1 MTTCTK
7 EFDSKPWSLPPDRVA
22 ESFDT
27 GEMGLS
33 SIEANARLKDF
44 GENIIADSTRE
55 SAWEIWWRQFKSL
68 IVALL
73 LGAAIVSALVGDWVE
88 AVAVIVVVIVNAA
101 IGFFTELRAVTSMDA
116 LRRLATHSTRVV
128 RDGRTQKIDSRLL
141 VPGDI
146 VVIEA
151 GDIVPADIRITEANS
166 LQVDESSLT
175 GESIPIRKS
184 SAPVSLETIL
194 AERESMLYGGATVS
208 NGNGKGIV
216 TATGLGSELGKISE
230 MLDHVKTTST
240 PLERQLG
247 QLGYRLIWVT
257 LALTVLVGTVGILS
271 GRDPSLMIQ
280 TAIALAVAAIPEGL
294 PVVATIAL
302 ARGLWR
308 MAKRNALINRLSAV
322 ETLGATTVICT
333 DKTGTLTEN
342 RMSVAA
348 VWPWD
353 GDCSEVVSKGSPDC
367 SARTVLEY
375 TALCNNASLD
385 SEEGKHSG
393 DPLEIAL
400 LEGALAA
407 SIDIGATAERLPRTA
422 EIPFDTETRMMA
434 TIHAG
439 KDGTQVIVKGA
450 PEAVLAQCRESSSN
464 LNTKEG
470 DGRSL
475 WQQRNES
482 MASKGL
488 RVIAVASKSTDSQ
501 EEAGDTYSRLTF
513 RGLIGLIDP
522 ARKDVAAAVA
532 DCIRAGIKM
541 VMITGDQAAT
551 AEAVAMQIGMPEI
564 ETLLGSEI
572 DVMDL
577 TDKDEKAKL
586 LRANVI
592 ARATPSQKL
601 ILIRAYQE
609 TGLTVAMTGDG
620 VNDAPALKQANIG
633 IAMGLR
639 GTDVARDAAAMVLR
653 DDAFSSIVAAIRQ
666 GRTIFENIRKFVIYL
681 ISCNTSE
688 ILIVGAATLFSQTLP
703 ILPLQILFLN
713 LVTDVFPALALGVT
727 RSSGEVLDRPPRL
740 RSESILR
747 RSDWF
752 LICWQALLIAAATL
766 GAFAFA
772 IGRLEQSPSEAIT
785 VSFLTL
791 AVAQL
796 FHVFNMRSPGESFF
810 GGGVFRNYYV
820 WAALLLCFGLLA
832 AASYVP
838 YLASVLEL
846 RQPSP
851 TDLQVIFGFAILPVL
866 LEWIRRRITTLS
878 NP

>member
-7 EFDSKPWSLPPDRVA
+7 ELDSKPWSLPPGQVA
-22 ESFDT
+22 ELFDT

-33 SIEANARLKDF
+33 SIEANARLKEF
-44 GENIIADSTRE
+44 GENVIADSPRE

-73 LGAAIVSALVGDWVE
+73 LGAAIVSTLVGDWVE
-88 AVAVIVVVIVNAA
+88 AVAVIVVVLVNAA

-128 RDGRTQKIDSRLL
+128 RDGRTKKIDSRLL

-151 GDIVPADIRITEANS
+151 GDIIPADIRITQANS

-184 SAPVSLETIL
+184 SAPVALETIL
-194 AERESMLYGGATVS
+194 AERESMLYSGAMVS
-208 NGNGKGIV
+208 DGNGKGVV

-230 MLDHVKTTST
+230 LLDHVETAST
-240 PLERQLG
+240 PLEKQLG
-247 QLGYRLIWVT
+247 RLGYRLIWVT

-271 GRDPSLMIQ
+271 GREPGLMIQ

-342 RMSVAA
+342 RMSVAE

-353 GDCSEVVSKGSPDC
+353 SLCSEAIDEETFDI
-367 SARTVLEY
+367 SAKRVLEY
-375 TALCNNASLD
+375 SANCNNASLD
-385 SEEGKHSG
+385 NEEGKHSG

-400 LEGALAA
+400 LEGAIAA
-407 SIDIGATAERLPRTA
+407 GIDIETAATRFPRTG

-439 KDGTQVIVKGA
+439 KEETNVFVKGA
-450 PEAVLAQCRESSSN
+450 PEAVLAQCREFSTN
-464 LNTKEG
+464 PNTKEG
-470 DGRSL
+470 DGRAL

-501 EEAGDTYSRLTF
+501 EGGGDTYSSLTL

-551 AEAVAMQIGMPEI
+551 AKAVAMQIGMPEI

-572 DVMDL
+572 DAMDL
-577 TDKDEKAKL
+577 TDENEKARL

-592 ARATPSQKL
+592 ARATPAQKL

-609 TGLTVAMTGDG
+609 TGRVVAMTGDG

-666 GRTIFENIRKFVIYL
+666 GRTIFDNIRKFVIYL

-727 RSSGEVLDRPPRL
+727 RPGGEVLDRPPRL
-740 RSESILR
+740 HSESILR
-747 RSDWF
+747 RRDWF
-752 LICWQALLIAAATL
+752 LICWQAFLIAVATL

-772 IGRLEQSPSEAIT
+772 IERLEQSPSEAIT

-796 FHVFNMRSPGESFF
+796 LHVFNMRSPGESFF

-820 WAALLLCFGLLA
+820 WAALLLCLGLLTV
-832 AASYVP
+832 ASYVP
-838 YLASVLEL
+838 SFASVLEL
-846 RQPSP
+846 RQPTP
-851 TDLQVIFGFAILPVL
+851 TDLQVIFGFALLPVL
-866 LEWIRRRITTLS
+866 AEWVRRRITTLS